1 MQPDQ
6 ILAVRRLRDFAHAKR
21 RRARPIRRHQ
31 RFTHEVQY
39 RTEHHKKL
47 ITYQS
52 MQNHL
57 QNASWSGAITGYR
70 GLVGI
75 ANALLAV
82 RLLGIENYGHIVTLL
97 SVFVLY
103 LSLNNSVYMAF
114 VAKLMSPEVVENSVM
129 RSEILV
135 SAALITVCSIS
146 LLAAINYA
154 TYLISPFLFN
164 LVKNPGMG
172 LAFLMM
178 GALVAL
184 QILSALQ
191 SAVIESTGR
200 LDLAMKAQLL
210 GPTLGVILLVMFFIL
225 HIPLSP
231 KNYVAILCFSVAI
244 DLFLLWVVRRLML
257 HLVIWQ
263 SGCRIRMQSIKSLLR
278 SSSALQATALMN
290 LIIEPLNKL
299 LLNHFVGPLAV
310 TTYDLIM
317 KVISGIQALFGS
329 AMRVF
334 LHLAN
339 QQGIT
344 VGEAYARTISL
355 ITMPALTAHTIGA
368 LLMAWVANHW
378 ANIEAT
384 QLMFFYALASVGN
397 LSIIFATPLFISL
410 VSRSDLRFI
419 FLNQSQVLIIKLAV
433 SVALVPFVG
442 LHGVALGFICAS
454 FYYLVTAYRRHQ
466 IIVGESSSLE
476 LTIYKNFGRFSF
488 GFLLFFASIFL
499 GLFATQV
506 SFLWL
511 TIILAIAVIIRRD
524 PLVSLLLARQ
534 NKFGKHV

>member
-1 MQPDQ
+1 MQPDRF
-6 ILAVRRLRDFAHAKR
+6 LAVRRLRGFAHARR
-21 RRARPIRRHQ
+21 RRARHLGRHQ

-39 RTEHHKKL
+39 RTEHKKL

-82 RLLGIENYGHIVTLL
+82 RLLGIENYGHVVTLL
-97 SVFVLY
+97 SIFVLY

-154 TYLISPFLFN
+154 TYLISPSLFN

-263 SGCRIRMQSIKSLLR
+263 SGCRIRMQSLKSLLR

-290 LIIEPLNKL
+290 LIIEPINKL
-299 LLNHFVGPLAV
+299 LLNQFFGPLAV
-310 TTYDLIM
+310 TTYDLAM
-317 KVISGIQALFGS
+317 KVISGIQSLFSS
-329 AMRVF
+329 AMRIF

-339 QQGIT
+339 QPGIA
-344 VGEAYARTISL
+344 VGETYARTISF
-355 ITMPALTAHTIGA
+355 ITMPILIAHTVGA
-368 LLMAWVANHW
+368 LLMAWVSNHW
-378 ANIEAT
+378 ANIEST
-384 QLMFFYALASVGN
+384 DLITFYALSSLAN
-397 LSIIFATPLFISL
+397 LSIIFATPFFISL
-410 VSRSDLRFI
+410 VSRNDLRFI
-419 FLNQSQVLIIKLAV
+419 FLNQSIVTIIKLAA
-433 SVALVPFVG
+433 SVGLIPLVG
-442 LHGVALGFICAS
+442 LHGVALGFISAS
-454 FYYLVTAYRRHQ
+454 FYYLVTAYKRHQ
-466 IIVGESSSLE
+466 IIVGESSPIALP
-476 LTIYKNFGRFSF
+476 IYANFGRFSF
-488 GFLLFFASIFL
+488 GFLLFFASVFW
-499 GLFATQV
+499 GLFSTKDNL
-506 SFLWL
+506 LWL
-511 TIILAIAVIIRRD
+511 PILLGIAFIIPGD
-524 PLVSLLLARQ
+524 PLVRLLLSRKKYGA
-534 NKFGKHV
+534 KHV

>member
-1 MQPDQ
+1 
-6 ILAVRRLRDFAHAKR
+6 
-21 RRARPIRRHQ
+21 
-31 RFTHEVQY
+31 
-39 RTEHHKKL
+39 
-47 ITYQS
+47 

-82 RLLGIENYGHIVTLL
+82 RLLGIENYGHVVTLL
-97 SVFVLY
+97 SIFVLY

-154 TYLISPFLFN
+154 TYLISPSLFN

-263 SGCRIRMQSIKSLLR
+263 SGCRIRMQSLKSLLR

-290 LIIEPLNKL
+290 LIIEPINKL
-299 LLNHFVGPLAV
+299 LLNQFFGPLAV
-310 TTYDLIM
+310 TTYDLAM
-317 KVISGIQALFGS
+317 KVISGIQSLFSS
-329 AMRVF
+329 AMRIF

-339 QQGIT
+339 QPGIA
-344 VGEAYARTISL
+344 VGETYARTISF
-355 ITMPALTAHTIGA
+355 ITMPILIAHTVGA
-368 LLMAWVANHW
+368 LLMAWVSNHW
-378 ANIEAT
+378 ANIEST
-384 QLMFFYALASVGN
+384 DLITFYALSSLAN
-397 LSIIFATPLFISL
+397 LSIIFATPFFISL
-410 VSRSDLRFI
+410 VSRNDLRFI
-419 FLNQSQVLIIKLAV
+419 FLNQSIVTIIKLAA
-433 SVALVPFVG
+433 SVGLIPLVG
-442 LHGVALGFICAS
+442 LHGVALGFISAS
-454 FYYLVTAYRRHQ
+454 FYYLVTAYKRHQ
-466 IIVGESSSLE
+466 IIVGESSPIALP
-476 LTIYKNFGRFSF
+476 IYANFGRFSF
-488 GFLLFFASIFL
+488 GFLLFFASVFW
-499 GLFATQV
+499 GLFSTKDNL
-506 SFLWL
+506 LWL
-511 TIILAIAVIIRRD
+511 PILLGIAFIIPGD
-524 PLVSLLLARQ
+524 PLVRLLLSRKKYGA
-534 NKFGKHV
+534 KHV